1 MLCAITDDGPIKHKQ
16 RRLTYW
22 NFLFFL
28 FHLFSL
34 TTIRVK
40 LKSGMSYTYA
50 HLQHP
55 RHLTSTAVTSTA
67 IVSTRM
73 FCFLRTRHV
82 GKFASARSHWLVTG
96 ALQSLA
102 LRRRRVVPK
111 LTNQTFQLCSG
122 RSCVALELQN
132 STYLYSEIGFGSTK
146 WRTFVVLSRG
156 LLLCSESCLCCV
168 GQETRCRLL
177 ST

>member
-1 MLCAITDDGPIKHKQ
+1 MLCAITGGGPIKHKQ

-40 LKSGMSYTYA
+40 LKSGMYYTYA
-50 HLQHP
+50 HVQHP

-82 GKFASARSHWLVTG
+82 CRKVCFRKVPLTRDRRITIVGTAPASRRSEINEPNISTLFW
-96 ALQSLA
+96 
-102 LRRRRVVPK
+102 PK
-111 LTNQTFQLCSG
+111 L
-122 RSCVALELQN
+122 
-132 STYLYSEIGFGSTK
+132 
-146 WRTFVVLSRG
+146 
-156 LLLCSESCLCCV
+156 
-168 GQETRCRLL
+168 CRLRTTKL
-177 ST
+177 YVSVFRNRL